1 MCGNSSNSEQ
11 YVAGKQSR
19 VRCLWGFSLVE
30 LLIVL
35 ALVGILAT
43 IALPSYRGVFVQS
56 LEREGMLY
64 LLRLQAV
71 QERFRRATQ
80 RYQTLDI
87 VAPHLPLPSRL
98 ASVYILEVEIS
109 DLGDY
114 FKLALLPN
122 AEGDGTAI
130 FLDSK
135 GTRTPEDHWP

>member
-1 MCGNSSNSEQ
+1 MCGKPPYTEQ
-11 YVAGKQSR
+11 YAAGKQSR

-64 LLRLQAV
+64 LLRLQSA
-71 QERFRRATQ
+71 QERFRQATQ

-87 VAPHLPLPSRL
+87 VAPHLPLPSRF
-98 ASVYILEVEIS
+98 ASVYLLEVEVS
-109 DLGDY
+109 DPGDY

-135 GTRTPEDHWP
+135 GIRAPEDHWP

>member
-1 MCGNSSNSEQ
+1 MCGNPPNTEQ
-11 YVAGKQSR
+11 YAAGKQSR

-64 LLRLQAV
+64 LLRLQSA
-71 QERFRRATQ
+71 QERFRQATQ

-98 ASVYILEVEIS
+98 ASVYLLEVEVS
-109 DLGDY
+109 DPGDY

-122 AEGDGTAI
+122 AKGDGTAI

-135 GTRTPEDHWP
+135 GIRAPEDHWP

>member
-1 MCGNSSNSEQ
+1 MCGNPPNTEQ
-11 YVAGKQSR
+11 YAAGKQSR

-56 LEREGMLY
+56 LERECMLY
-64 LLRLQAV
+64 LLRLQSA
-71 QERFRRATQ
+71 QERFRQATQ

-98 ASVYILEVEIS
+98 ASVYILEVEVS
-109 DLGDY
+109 DPGDY

-122 AEGDGTAI
+122 AKGDGTAI

-135 GTRTPEDHWP
+135 GIRAPEDHWP

>member
-1 MCGNSSNSEQ
+1 MCGNPPNTEQ
-11 YVAGKQSR
+11 YAAGKQSR

-56 LEREGMLY
+56 LGREGMLY
-64 LLRLQAV
+64 LLRLQSA
-71 QERFRRATQ
+71 QERFRQATQ

-98 ASVYILEVEIS
+98 ASVYILEVEVS
-109 DLGDY
+109 DPGDY

-122 AEGDGTAI
+122 AKGDGTAI

-135 GTRTPEDHWP
+135 GIRAPEDHWP

>member
-1 MCGNSSNSEQ
+1 MCGNPPNTEQ
-11 YVAGKQSR
+11 YAAGKQSR

-64 LLRLQAV
+64 LLRLQSA
-71 QERFRRATQ
+71 QERFRQATQ

-98 ASVYILEVEIS
+98 ASVYLLEVEVS
-109 DLGDY
+109 DPGDY
-114 FKLALLPN
+114 FKLALLPS
-122 AEGDGTAI
+122 AKGDGTAI

-135 GTRTPEDHWP
+135 GIRAPEDHWP

>member
-1 MCGNSSNSEQ
+1 MCGNPPNTEQ
-11 YVAGKQSR
+11 YAAGKQSR

-64 LLRLQAV
+64 LLRLQSA
-71 QERFRRATQ
+71 QERFRQATQ

-98 ASVYILEVEIS
+98 ASVYILEVEVS
-109 DLGDY
+109 DPGDY

-122 AEGDGTAI
+122 AKGDGTAI

-135 GTRTPEDHWP
+135 GIRASEDHWP